1 MVGSARLAASNVEA
15 TVSALLGRH
24 WAPCIRPSE
33 SEIAVHRERRPGW
46 YHRPVEPMRAFIRN
60 GANHALIVLDH
71 AWKGVP
77 LQTGSYLESL
87 SEDRLGPQG

>member
-1 MVGSARLAASNVEA
+1 MVGSARLAASNVDA

-24 WAPCIRPSE
+24 WAPRIRPSE
-33 SEIAVHRERRPGW
+33 SEIAVHRERGPGW
-46 YHRPVEPMRAFIRN
+46 YHRPVVPIRAFRN

-71 AWKGVP
+71 AWEGVP
-77 LQTGSYLESL
+77 PRTGSYLESL